1 MVVDKAFAFP
11 AFEINPEKIVAWQ
24 ELIKKSGF
32 VQLTLVPRLWWLWN
46 HVWLLL
52 LFLFGTLITAC
63 LTTVVQDAIEN
74 PVQDVRLDTLQLESV
89 LKALPKIEQQPQ
101 AEKVPIQDKAKLAE

>member
-1 MVVDKAFAFP
+1 
-11 AFEINPEKIVAWQ
+11 
-24 ELIKKSGF
+24 
-32 VQLTLVPRLWWLWN
+32 
-46 HVWLLL
+46 LLL

-101 AEKVPIQDKAKLAE
+101 AGKVPIQDKAKLAE